1 LNPGSWNDKGAL
13 EAKDTA
19 LEMLH
24 MEVVDHE
31 KSDKV
36 IGDCTVPM
44 IEILRA
50 RLHALANAAP
60 LTAANNTVVVAGG
73 GGEDDTGDGGDG
85 GGGGKLKG
93 GDGEEEK
100 EGGAAN
106 VKSHAEGFFSLF
118 VRKAR
123 KKSKKAKAGGDT
135 RPTVDAEGRGELR
148 LGMQVKKFVSVTALC
163 VPVIA

>member
-1 LNPGSWNDKGAL
+1 MNPGSWNDKGAL

-31 KSDKV
+31 KSDNV

-60 LTAANNTVVVAGG
+60 LTAANTTVVVAGG
-73 GGEDDTGDGGDG
+73 GGEDDTGDGGDGGDG

-106 VKSHAEGFFSLF
+106 VKTHAEGFFSLF

-123 KKSKKAKAGGDT
+123 KKSKKAKVGGDT
-135 RPTVDAEGRGELR
+135 RPMVDAEGRGELR
-148 LGMQVKKFVSVTALC
+148 LRMQVTKFVHQSSLNK
-163 VPVIA
+163 